1 MLTTFAVNSV
11 LASRA
16 EKSSSDYVR
25 TRIDSVANSIRAQ
38 IDSEFE
44 FLTAL
49 ADSTTSVP
57 FDPTVI
63 LALPPSTPEL
73 TLFPEVTLID
83 VDMNVAHRFSV
94 DGAKREAASTG
105 LSVGE
110 IVTGDLTRLDLGA
123 LPVTGQPRTIRLLS
137 AETKKASVGAPP
149 TGSSVAVGGSVVLI
163 APIPSLGWLTST
175 IDQEA
180 VESLFTGLPGHAT
193 LEIALHAGASTSA
206 PKVAV
211 HRATDAPEPENV
223 RWTSTS
229 FGVADQRFTL
239 VVGHDRAYGAGTPP
253 RRSTVLLTGVLLTL
267 GLAGLIHIGSNRRS
281 RRSLESQLADARRI
295 ARTDELTG
303 LGNRLAISET
313 LQAAGEE
320 FVRSGRDVA
329 VILCDLDRF
338 KIVNDARGHDA
349 GDVLL
354 CDVAKRLQGLDD
366 SATVARFGG
375 DEFVVIL
382 SGDATER
389 ARQIAARV
397 VEVIKRPFT
406 IGHDAVVIGA
416 SVGLASTRDGRVRQ
430 AGAEPFSASRLLSD
444 ADAAMYI
451 AKRAGGNRVAV
462 ADEIPLGETRQ
473 LDMEIALRAALGTGQ
488 IRAFFQP
495 IVDRERN
502 ITALEALVRWQHPE
516 KGLISPGAFL
526 PAAKSAGLLA
536 ELSTVVLAQSCFQVA
551 LWNEA
556 RTAQSLLPLLVHV
569 NCVEEQ
575 LTDPGFADVIEAYVL
590 ASGIDPGCLLLEIS
604 EETAFEKLPA
614 TLPTLDLVR
623 ALGVHFSLDDFG
635 FGNSSLTMVRRL
647 GAVSEIK
654 IDKSIVDSLAPDAPA
669 GNDRVADIAV
679 IRAISDFARVQGIA
693 LVAEGIEHET
703 QFEQLRSFG
712 VSLFQGFLF
721 HRPQDPAVLA
731 ALLVPPAPIV
741 VESVRDGDHV
751 VTV

>member
-1 MLTTFAVNSV
+1 MCDHPVKV
-11 LASRA
+11 GPER
-16 EKSSSDYVR
+16 DY
-25 TRIDSVANSIRAQ
+25 I
-38 IDSEFE
+38 
-44 FLTAL
+44 
-49 ADSTTSVP
+49 
-57 FDPTVI
+57 
-63 LALPPSTPEL
+63 
-73 TLFPEVTLID
+73 
-83 VDMNVAHRFSV
+83 
-94 DGAKREAASTG
+94 
-105 LSVGE
+105 
-110 IVTGDLTRLDLGA
+110 
-123 LPVTGQPRTIRLLS
+123 
-137 AETKKASVGAPP
+137 
-149 TGSSVAVGGSVVLI
+149 
-163 APIPSLGWLTST
+163 
-175 IDQEA
+175 
-180 VESLFTGLPGHAT
+180 
-193 LEIALHAGASTSA
+193 
-206 PKVAV
+206 
-211 HRATDAPEPENV
+211 
-223 RWTSTS
+223 
-229 FGVADQRFTL
+229 
-239 VVGHDRAYGAGTPP
+239 
-253 RRSTVLLTGVLLTL
+253 
-267 GLAGLIHIGSNRRS
+267 
-281 RRSLESQLADARRI
+281 
-295 ARTDELTG
+295 
-303 LGNRLAISET
+303 
-313 LQAAGEE
+313 
-320 FVRSGRDVA
+320 
-329 VILCDLDRF
+329 
-338 KIVNDARGHDA
+338 
-349 GDVLL
+349 
-354 CDVAKRLQGLDD
+354 
-366 SATVARFGG
+366 
-375 DEFVVIL
+375 
-382 SGDATER
+382 
-389 ARQIAARV
+389 
-397 VEVIKRPFT
+397 
-406 IGHDAVVIGA
+406 DAVVIGA